1 MMLRSR
7 GVALAKKI
15 ETGSNWKLIAIPA
28 AVAVFAALAGLG
40 YWISNRDTGPV
51 TIASQSCLPGEV
63 AKNRANSSFAQRNP
77 GNVRVYFDASG
88 GMAGYVSQSP
98 NAIGNLVTL
107 SRSFVQSSLYP
118 AGGAKVEF
126 RKFGTYRF
134 DPQQPA
140 APALVADPAE
150 FARPPIYNEPESRIA
165 DVLRWVGQDRKSIA
179 DPSARP
185 LSVLV
190 TDLMLDDRAAI
201 DDFEASVGGLLRNM
215 MIEDGL
221 AVGILAVRVPF
232 NGKIFIGPTGYPA
245 AMSDRP
251 MVILLIGSPYQV
263 RAFYDYLD
271 TSEQQ
276 PFAATT
282 PALARAFALFGLEPG
297 AITLTDPALSGVST
311 GFLNRPASIK
321 IPGASGIPSFVF
333 TADKVKNKG
342 GIQIPLEANAGV
354 RDFEVIGNE
363 PLSESA
369 VWKADPAALD
379 KKGCASGA
387 AWLRV
392 GSLPLSGWKKSGQ
405 TLTYNL
411 DAEGMKIAGLD
422 QPGLYMVQLVAG
434 QRGIVENHP
443 AAAWMTAWSMSNEDL
458 ASRLSG
464 SRGAAGTG
472 VAGLEPLRRILL
484 TELRLPGN
492 QAIKRSASQAIIET
506 E

>member
-1 MMLRSR
+1 
-7 GVALAKKI
+7 VNLAKKI
-15 ETGSNWKLIAIPA
+15 ETGTNWKLIAIP
-28 AVAVFAALAGLG
+28 VVLVLFAALGGLAF
-40 YWISNRDTGPV
+40 WFVNRDTGPV

-63 AKNRANSSFAQRNP
+63 ANIRANSSFSQRNP

-126 RKFGTYRF
+126 RRFGTYRF

-140 APALVADPAE
+140 APALVADPAD
-150 FARPPIYNEPESRIA
+150 FARPATFTEQESRIA
-165 DVLRWVGQDRKSIA
+165 DVLRWVAHDRKGIA

-201 DDFEASVGGLLRNM
+201 DNFEASVGGLLRNM

-221 AVGILAVRVPF
+221 AVGIMAVRIPF
-232 NGKIFIGPTGYPA
+232 NGKIFIGPASYPA
-245 AMSDRP
+245 AMTDRP
-251 MVILLIGSPYQV
+251 MVILMIGSPYQV
-263 RAFYDYLD
+263 RSFYDYLD

-276 PFAATT
+276 PFAVNT
-282 PALARAFALFGLEPG
+282 PGSGRAFALFGLEPG
-297 AITLTDPALSGVST
+297 AIALSDAALAGVST
-311 GFLNRPASIK
+311 GFLSRPSSIK
-321 IPGASGIPSFVF
+321 VPGAAGIPTFTF
-333 TADKVKNKG
+333 TADKAKNKG
-342 GIQIPLEANAGV
+342 GISIPLEANAGV

-369 VWKADPAALD
+369 VWKADSTSLD

-392 GSLPLSGWKKSGQ
+392 GSLPLAGWKKSGQ

-458 ASRLSG
+458 AARLRG